1 MITYNYVYSSKES
14 LLEFIDSTELD
25 PLSNILVRI
34 HTAVHNMGE
43 ANDLVK
49 FIGEKLPNA
58 RIIGCSTS
66 HIILEGQIIPESC
79 LISFT
84 SFSDAKITTGTMPI
98 FDEDKELLPGAVLA
112 NNILKEIPTSIE
124 NPFILMFFPLSYSRI
139 EAVVNTINESGRK
152 IRLLGGTAYLE
163 GESEDNPCFVISGDK
178 AVPFEVGFCVIDSP
192 HTRIYSDYASGVES
206 VGKKSPIK
214 AKGTIIE
221 EVDNLKGGEWYSSLL
236 GKEELDKNPTI
247 SEAFPVVSQDGR
259 EVAYHVDY
267 KLNKE
272 KGEYII
278 ETFPELSTGTRI
290 SPGYFH
296 PQKTFNQVAEIVNNV
311 SSHPSESI
319 FAYDC
324 YARNSLLSNC
334 AKWEIENFISTN
346 ISGCLLSGEVSSR
359 EGNNIYT
366 NLTFII
372 ASLSED
378 TESYIS
384 LNEPDVAAVQAL
396 QEENVKSLN
405 FLLANATKALSEE
418 LSHREDMLRDAVFYN
433 PAVGIDNQLKF
444 QHDAG
449 EKGFNK
455 IAIFYLNNEKMLRLF
470 SGVSETYGYLTDC
483 YRKLIKEFSGSDLN
497 IYSYQDTSLLYAS
510 NNIVSNEEF
519 EATVDKIQD
528 FLNSRVYGDI
538 KLSYTAITI
547 LDEKDPLSKLEIA
560 LDYVK
565 SHKLHRIH
573 YKDVVSDIEKG
584 QNNIRMLWVIR
595 EAVNHKRVV
604 PYFQEIHSNLPGKSR
619 LFEALMRIKDED
631 GKLYFP
637 DSFLP
642 LAKEYSLYDALSVQM
657 VDTVMKMFQD
667 KKSRVSINLNVQD
680 IYNRNMLKMI
690 FENMKNSRRPQNFIF
705 EIVETEEI
713 TDYEYI
719 KSFADRIHEYGGK
732 IAVDDFGSGFSN
744 MLHIMRIDAD
754 YIKIDGAVVKEILK
768 DSLVRDFV
776 EFMQSWCLKN
786 NQLLICEY
794 IENKEIQDI
803 MESFGVAYSQGYYF
817 SKPHPW
823 GPEDES

>member
-1 MITYNYVYSSKES
+1 MITFNHNYKSKQS
-14 LLEFIDSTELD
+14 LLDFIDSTGLNSS
-25 PLSNILVRI
+25 SNILVRI
-34 HTAVHNMGE
+34 HTAVHTIGE
-43 ANDLVK
+43 AGDLVK
-49 FIGEKLPNA
+49 TIEEKLPNA
-58 RIIGCSTS
+58 KIIGCSTS
-66 HIILEGQIIPESC
+66 HIILEGQIIPKAC

-84 SFSDAKITTGTMPI
+84 AFDSAEITTGTASI
-98 FDEDKELLPGAVLA
+98 FDNNKELLPGSVLA
-112 NNILKEIPTSIE
+112 NNILEKIPTSIK
-124 NPFILMFFPLSYSRI
+124 NPFVLIFFPLSYSRI
-139 EAVVNTINESGRK
+139 EAVVNTINDSDRK

-163 GESEDNPCFVISGDK
+163 GESDDNPCFVISGNK
-178 AVPFEVGFCVIDSP
+178 TVPFEVGFCVIDSP
-192 HTRIYSDYASGVES
+192 RTRIYSDYASGVES

-221 EVDNLKGGEWYSSLL
+221 EVDNLKGGEWYSNLL
-236 GKEELDKNPTI
+236 GKAELDKNPTI

-272 KGEYII
+272 TGEYII

-296 PQKTFNQVAEIVNNV
+296 PQKTFNQVSEIVNNV

-334 AKWEIENFISTN
+334 AKWEIENFTSTN

-378 TESYIS
+378 KEAYIP
-384 LNEPDVAAVQAL
+384 LDEPDVAAVQTL
-396 QEENVKSLN
+396 QEENVQSLN

-418 LSHREDMLRDAVFYN
+418 LSYREDMLRDAVFYN
-433 PAVGIDNQLKF
+433 PAVGIDNQLKY
-444 QHDAG
+444 QYDT
-449 EKGFNK
+449 EKKKFNK
-455 IAIFYLNNEKMLRLF
+455 IAIFYLNNEKMFRLF

-483 YRKLIKEFSGSDLN
+483 YQKLVDAFKDLDLN
-497 IYSYQDTSLLYAS
+497 IYSYQDTSLLYAANS
-510 NNIVSNEEF
+510 SISNEEF
-519 EATVDKIQD
+519 ESTVDKMQD
-528 FLNSRVYGDI
+528 FLNSRSYGDI

-547 LDEKDPLSKLEIA
+547 LDEKDPLSKIEIA
-560 LDYVK
+560 LDFAK
-565 SHKLHRIH
+565 NHKFLRVH
-573 YKDVVSDIEKG
+573 YKDVVSDIEREQG
-584 QNNIRMLWVIR
+584 NIHVLWVIR
-595 EAVNHKRVV
+595 EALNHKRVV
-604 PYFQEIHSNLPGKSR
+604 PYFQEIHSNMPGKSR

-631 GKLYFP
+631 GKIYFP

-657 VDTVMKMFQD
+657 VDTVMNMFQD

-680 IYNRNMLKMI
+680 IYNRHMLKMI
-690 FENMKNSRRPQNFIF
+690 FDNMKAAKRPQNFIF

-744 MLHIMRIDAD
+744 MLHILRIDAD
-754 YIKIDGAVVKEILK
+754 YIKIDGDVVKEITK

-786 NQLLICEY
+786 NQALICEY

-823 GPEDES
+823 GSEDE